1 MTFTKYLKD
10 RLLVL
15 AGWGVLSLLLVF
27 MVWLTPDLH
36 GFWDNLGYLLTLQLF
51 LVFLFF
57 TLDFYRRKKW
67 YKTFAKEENAH
78 LQHFEMSERNGW
90 ICQNLYKYF
99 QKLNR

>member
-67 YKTFAKEENAH
+67 YKTFVKEENAH
-78 LQHFEMSERNGW
+78 LQHFVESASS
-90 ICQNLYKYF
+90 K
-99 QKLNR
+99 